1 MEYVKIHRHIKLLT
15 IEARRNY
22 LMSEPNYHTIN
33 FFSEY
38 LLAIEMKKQT
48 NKQTKQNKKHTHKI
62 NE

>member
-22 LMSEPNYHTIN
+22 FMSEPNYHTIN

>member
-22 LMSEPNYHTIN
+22 FMSEPNYHTIN

-48 NKQTKQNKKHTHKI
+48 NKQTKQKKKKHTQ
-62 NE
+62 N

>member
-48 NKQTKQNKKHTHKI
+48 NKQTNKTKQKTHTQ
-62 NE
+62 N

>member
-48 NKQTKQNKKHTHKI
+48 NKQTKQNKKTHTQ
-62 NE
+62 N